1 MKLIV
6 ALGNPGTEYART
18 RHNAGWMAAERVI
31 DRLGLMPGGTKFHA
45 ATAEGRVA
53 GEKVVLLRPQT
64 YMNRSGLT
72 VGEAVRFFKL
82 EPTDLIVLV
91 DDVNLPV
98 GKIRLRA
105 GGSAGGQNGLKDIQR
120 VLATPDYPR
129 LRIGI
134 DPPGRVPRVD
144 YVLQPFTQAQRDEL
158 DPALDRVADAV
169 KTWIDQGI
177 EKAMTA
183 HNGE

>member
-1 MKLIV
+1 MKLVV
-6 ALGNPGTEYART
+6 ALGNPGPDYART
-18 RHNAGWMAAERVI
+18 RHNAGWMAADRLV
-31 DRLGLMPGGTKFHA
+31 DRLGLTGGTSKFHSA
-45 ATAEGRVA
+45 MVDGRVGA
-53 GEKVVLLRPQT
+53 EKVVLLKPQT
-64 YMNRSGLT
+64 YMNRSGLA
-72 VGEAVRFFKL
+72 VGEAMNFYKL
-82 EPTDLIVLV
+82 ATADLMVLV

-105 GGSAGGQNGLKDIQR
+105 TGSAGGQNGLKDIQR
-120 VLATPDYPR
+120 VLGTQHYAR

-158 DPALDRVADAV
+158 DPALDRCVAAV
-169 KTWIDQGI
+169 ETWVKEGID
-177 EKAMTA
+177 KAMTA

>member
-6 ALGNPGTEYART
+6 ALGNPGPEYART
-18 RHNAGWMAAERVI
+18 RHNAGWMAA
-31 DRLGLMPGGTKFHA
+31 DRIVDRFGLTGGTSRFHA
-45 ATAEGRVA
+45 AMVDGRVA
-53 GEKVVLLRPQT
+53 SEKVVLLKPQT

-72 VGEAVRFFKL
+72 VGEAMSFYKL
-82 EPTDLIVLV
+82 DTADLLVLV

-98 GKIRLRA
+98 GRVRLR
-105 GGSAGGQNGLKDIQR
+105 GTGSAGGQNGLKDIQR
-120 VLATPDYPR
+120 ALGTQHYAR

-158 DPALDRVADAV
+158 DPTLDRCADAV
-169 KTWIDQGI
+169 ETWIEHGI
-177 EKAMTA
+177 DRAMTL